1 MSFTWVDG
9 VAADT
14 VPADDRGLN
23 YADGAFETLSCHEG
37 RIELKDL
44 HQNRLTRALIALHIR
59 DAAEQSAHLFADAGR
74 CIEAARHTGIARLT
88 VTRGSGPRGYAPPE
102 SPQLRSILRAY
113 PGPVSSYS
121 ELRCG
126 IAATRWAA
134 QPQLA
139 GLKLLAR
146 TEQVLAAAEAA
157 SDGWDDMVMLDSDD
171 HVISSSRGNLFMLF
185 GEKIV
190 TPCLDVCG
198 IAGTRRELLTKILPT
213 MIAPLVRPILWRN
226 VCPQTLDHDHSVS
239 GSLRSRSWNL
249 AELACWQRVGRHY
262 NGHGAFHDQRVVLAA
277 LLLSAVVIGPHA
289 ASDPSGINLR
299 SPGGSPYYCWGD
311 SWVRWRGQS
320 RTVVNPE
327 QLGGCRRSMAGFG

>member
-1 MSFTWVDG
+1 MSLTWVDG

-102 SPQLRSILRAY
+102 SPQVRSILRAY
-113 PGPVSSYS
+113 PRPKSSHA

-126 IAATRWAA
+126 VAATRWAT

-198 IAGTRRELLTKILPT
+198 IAGTRRELLLTKILPT
-213 MIAPLVRPILWRN
+213 IDCPVEVRPILLAECLSADALITTN
-226 VCPQTLDHDHSVS
+226 SVS
-239 GSLRSRSWNL
+239 GVTPVTQLGES
-249 AELACWQRVGRHY
+249 
-262 NGHGAFHDQRVVLAA
+262 
-277 LLLSAVVIGPHA
+277 LLS
-289 ASDPSGINLR
+289 
-299 SPGGSPYYCWGD
+299 SPAGSE
-311 SWVRWRGQS
+311 WVATLQQAMAQS
-320 RTVVNPE
+320 
-327 QLGGCRRSMAGFG
+327 S

>member
-198 IAGTRRELLTKILPT
+198 IAGTRRELLLTKILPT
-213 MIAPLVRPILWRN
+213 IDCPVEVRPILLAECLSADALITTN
-226 VCPQTLDHDHSVS
+226 SVS
-239 GSLRSRSWNL
+239 GVTPVTQLGES
-249 AELACWQRVGRHY
+249 
-262 NGHGAFHDQRVVLAA
+262 
-277 LLLSAVVIGPHA
+277 LLS
-289 ASDPSGINLR
+289 
-299 SPGGSPYYCWGD
+299 SPAGSE
-311 SWVRWRGQS
+311 WVATLQQAMAQS
-320 RTVVNPE
+320 
-327 QLGGCRRSMAGFG
+327 S